1 MRKTR
6 KTRKRV
12 RRLTEAQ
19 LRKII
24 RQEVRHLSESALPTL
39 VYSSDEGGSGR
50 IVLTPDMLVTQY
62 GHGKIDLGDPEDLE
76 FLVRVLSDDGD
87 IEGDPSDPT
96 FDYYV
101 E

>member
-1 MRKTR
+1 MR

-62 GHGKIDLGDPEDLE
+62 GKLDPYDPEDLE
-76 FLVRVLSDDGD
+76 VLIQVLSDDGD
-87 IEGDPSDPT
+87 IESDPSDPT

-101 E
+101 K

>member
-1 MRKTR
+1 MR

-12 RRLTEAQ
+12 RRLTESQ
-19 LRKII
+19 LRNMI
-24 RQEVRHLSESALPTL
+24 RQEVRHLSERALPIL

-50 IVLTPDMLVTQY
+50 IVLTPDMLPTIW
-62 GHGKIDLGDPEDLE
+62 GEKIDPYDPEDLE
-76 FLVRVLSDDGD
+76 FLVRVLSDNGD
-87 IEGDPSDPT
+87 IKGDPSDPT